1 MALGQVAARIEGDVF
16 QGMFFWLEAS
26 KLLRPT
32 SRVARVV
39 LEYDK
44 AAGVDDVAVQYAAPG
59 IDACGRRC
67 AADYY
72 QIKYHVDRS
81 SSYSASSFCDPG
93 FIGATRSLLQR
104 FQDARLRLGDAEG
117 WHRLHLVSNWG
128 WAPDDALCPV
138 LRESDEGALPDRFF
152 SAGPRSALGKI
163 RNTWREHLELGE
175 QDFEDF
181 ARRLRLGVDRLGR
194 RGLKESL
201 NDRLF
206 SVGLREISSDHAHN
220 PYDSLTQQFLMNG
233 TNEFDPESFRAMCAQ
248 QGLFADSAPPVGP
261 PVIGIRS
268 FMRFAERMEDECA
281 SFVCV
286 ATAFEGRHL
295 RAQREWREAVVPA
308 VKTFLNDPSF
318 RGAEHHLLLECH
330 TSVAFL
336 AGYELD
342 RKSGAEVFPVQKG
355 VRRGL
360 WKPSMTLDGTV
371 SDRPGWEVNP
381 HSVSS
386 SAPDVAVAVSVARD
400 VLADVTAFAATIPS
414 LCAIVDVRVAEFG
427 PRAVVD
433 ADHAV
438 ALADALAEV
447 IRRHRPSTGATVH
460 LFIAA
465 PNGLTF
471 FLAQHRAALG
481 RVQLYEFDFDG
492 AQGGSYTPSLRLP
505 E

>member
-16 QGMFFWLEAS
+16 QGMFFWLQAAA
-26 KLLRPT
+26 LLRPA
-32 SRVARVV
+32 SGVVRVV
-39 LEYDK
+39 LEHDK
-44 AAGVDDVAVQYAAPG
+44 AAGVDDVAVQYAPPG
-59 IDACGRRC
+59 INAGGRTC
-67 AADYY
+67 VADYY
-72 QIKYHVDRS
+72 QVKYHVDRS
-81 SSYSASSFCDPG
+81 SSYSASCFCDPA

-104 FQDARLRLGDAEG
+104 FRDARLRLGDADG

-128 WAPDDALCPV
+128 WAPDDALSPA
-138 LRESDEGALPDRFF
+138 LRESDEGALPQRFF
-152 SAGPRSALGKI
+152 TAGARSAIGGI
-163 RNTWREHLELGE
+163 REMWREHLGLSEA
-175 QDFEDF
+175 DFLDF
-181 ARRLRLGVDRLGR
+181 AGRLRLAVDYLGR
-194 RGLKESL
+194 RGLKERL
-201 NDRLF
+201 NDRLA
-206 SVGLREISSDHAHN
+206 SVGLREIATDQAHN

-233 TNEFDPESFRAMCAQ
+233 TNEFDPASFRAMCGQ
-248 QGLFADSAPPVGP
+248 QGLFAESAPPSGP

-268 FMRFAERMEDECA
+268 FMRFAERLEDECS

-286 ATAFEGRHL
+286 AAQFEGRHI
-295 RAQREWREAVVPA
+295 RAPREWHESVAPA
-308 VKTFLNDPSF
+308 IAAFMNDPSF
-318 RGAEHHLLLECH
+318 RAAEHHLLLECY
-330 TSVAFL
+330 TSLAFL

-342 RKSGAEVFPVQKG
+342 RKSGAEVFPIQKG
-355 VRRGL
+355 VRKNL
-360 WKPSMTLDGTV
+360 WRPSMTVEGATTV
-371 SDRPGWEVNP
+371 RPGWTVTTRD
-381 HSVSS
+381 VSLG
-386 SAPDVAVAVSVARD
+386 APDVAVAVSVARD

-414 LCAIVDVRVAEFG
+414 LGAVVDVRVAEFG

-447 IRRHRPSTGATVH
+447 IRRHRPSAGATVH

-492 AQGGSYTPSLRLP
+492 AQGGSYAPSLRLP

>member
-26 KLLRPT
+26 KLLRPA

-44 AAGVDDVAVQYAAPG
+44 AAGVDDVAVQYEAPG
-59 IDACGRRC
+59 IDAGGRRC

-72 QIKYHVDRS
+72 QIKYHVDRGCAYS
-81 SSYSASSFCDPG
+81 SSSFCDPT
-93 FIGATRSLLQR
+93 FTGATRSLLQR
-104 FQDARLRLGDAEG
+104 FRDARLKLADDGG
-117 WHRLHLVSNWG
+117 WHRLHLVSNWT
-128 WAPDDALCPV
+128 WDSNDALAPL
-138 LRESDEGALPDRFF
+138 LRESDEGALPERFF

-163 RNTWREHLELGE
+163 RQTWRDHLELTE
-175 QDFEDF
+175 RDFEDF
-181 ARRLRLGVDRLGR
+181 AGRLRFGIDFLGR
-194 RGLKESL
+194 RGLKERL
-201 NDRLF
+201 NDRLA
-206 SVGLREISSDHAHN
+206 SVGLREIAADQAHN

-233 TNEFDPESFRAMCAQ
+233 TNEFDPASFREMCGQ
-248 QGLFADSAPPVGP
+248 QGLFAESAPPVGP

-268 FMRFAERMEDECA
+268 FMRFAERLEDECS

-286 ATAFEGRHL
+286 AKHFEGRHI
-295 RAQREWREAVVPA
+295 RAPQEWHESVAPA
-308 VKTFLNDPSF
+308 IATFMNDPSF
-318 RGAEHHLLLECH
+318 RAAEHHILLECH
-330 TSVAFL
+330 TSLAFL

-342 RKSGAEVFPVQKG
+342 RKSGAEVFPIQKG
-355 VRRGL
+355 VRKSL
-360 WKPSMTLDGTV
+360 WRPSVTVEGTTTVRAGWTVATHDV
-371 SDRPGWEVNP
+371 SLR
-381 HSVSS
+381 
-386 SAPDVAVAVSVARD
+386 APDVAVAVSVARD
-400 VLADVTAFAATIPS
+400 VLADVMAFAATIPS
-414 LCAIVDVRVAEFG
+414 LSAIVDVRVAEFG

-447 IRRHRPSTGATVH
+447 IRRHRPSAGATVH